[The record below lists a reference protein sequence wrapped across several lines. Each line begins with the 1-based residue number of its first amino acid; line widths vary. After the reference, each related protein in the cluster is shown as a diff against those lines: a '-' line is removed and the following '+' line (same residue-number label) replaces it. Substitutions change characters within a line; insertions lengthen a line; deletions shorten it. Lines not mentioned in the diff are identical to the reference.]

1 MPRRNYRRFSATS
14 AIANAGWPL
23 KYEDITTKQN
33 HGRQTRKRFQNPAL
47 AIARVVGSKLTMK
60 QTFTIITAFLLT
72 LNLTAQS
79 AVDSNNI
86 YIKALSTHLDYLE
99 EFNQERPDLI
109 TIPDIYFIEA
119 DRISTDNFP
128 TEVNGQKIKI
138 LTREQIVEKVRS
150 DGSFSLL
157 AVRPVQWRNGQ
168 MEIHVI
174 EFVVSGNKRNL
185 DYVNQMNGSSF
196 VVKNSPDCN
205 GLELEKI
212 KK

>member
-1 MPRRNYRRFSATS
+1 
-14 AIANAGWPL
+14 
-23 KYEDITTKQN
+23 
-33 HGRQTRKRFQNPAL
+33 
-47 AIARVVGSKLTMK
+47 MK

-79 AVDSNNI
+79 QVDSNNI
-86 YIKALSTHLDYLE
+86 YIQALSKHLDYLK
-99 EFNQERPDLI
+99 EFSEQRPDLI

-138 LTREQIVEKVRS
+138 LTREQIVKKVRR

-157 AVRPVQWRNGQ
+157 VVRPVQWRNGQ

-205 GLELEKI
+205 GLELEKNKTCYQQKI
-212 KK
+212 KLMRPLRLRLTKTSEEGNFRYFQNRGKPH